1 MLLVKY
7 LKNGCNFFVRTLL
20 LYVCFF
26 WLQLRFLQNK
36 PSQLIYYERDD
47 KSGPKMSDYFI
58 TTTNEPED
66 LANVLLQALGEKGKV
81 ISMCNDFFCCL
92 LRMMCLNVCSFQ
104 SIHSL
109 ICLTVCFV

>member
-7 LKNGCNFFVRTLL
+7 LKNGGNFFVRTLL
-20 LYVCFF
+20 LYDCFF

-58 TTTNEPED
+58 TTTNEPDD
-66 LANVLLQALGEKGKV
+66 LGNVLLQALGEKGKV
-81 ISMCNDFFCCL
+81 ISMGNDL
-92 LRMMCLNVCSFQ
+92 
-104 SIHSL
+104 
-109 ICLTVCFV
+109 FVVRD